1 MSTLTIS
8 LRDSVRLRLENLAQ
22 EYGVPLDDFIASTL
36 SQRAAVADA
45 ESYIQ
50 RRGAEWR
57 AKFKRWPKAK
67 QRAHLIAIGALTA
80 EGEIPVYPMDHV
92 PLGPRH

>member
-1 MSTLTIS
+1 MQPKAPKPKETGTFPFIST
-8 LRDSVRLRLENLAQ
+8 E
-22 EYGVPLDDFIASTL
+22 EFH
-36 SQRAAVADA
+36 
-45 ESYIQ
+45 

-67 QRAHLIAIGALTA
+67 QRAHLIKIGALTP

-92 PLGPRH
+92 PLGPRN

>member
-1 MSTLTIS
+1 MKTKATTVKKTGTKAAARPRETGVFPFISTEEFHRI
-8 LRDSVRLRLENLAQ
+8 
-22 EYGVPLDDFIASTL
+22 
-36 SQRAAVADA
+36 
-45 ESYIQ
+45 
-50 RRGAEWR
+50 GAEWR

-67 QRAHLIAIGALTA
+67 QRAHLIEIGALTP